1 MANRSH
7 IGMEKALRHLNLDAK
22 DSAPSVDDLGR
33 KYLAMQQV
41 RERER
46 RAQNLQLAA
55 EFHAK
60 VFEPN
65 PALRLQNTPPSE
77 PEEPWEMVELP
88 LTPAPPPTPAN
99 GPSPVAR
106 HVTPCG
112 VFLLDEEAADSMGV
126 D

>member
-1 MANRSH
+1 MPNRSYK
-7 IGMEKALRHLNLDAK
+7 GMEKALRHLNLDPK

-46 RAQNLQLAA
+46 QARNLQLAA

-65 PALRLQNTPPSE
+65 PALRLQNTPE
-77 PEEPWEMVELP
+77 PEEPWELVESP
-88 LTPAPPPTPAN
+88 QTPAPPPTPAN

-106 HVTPCG
+106 HATPCC
-112 VFLLDEEAADSMGV
+112 VFLLDEESVDYMGV